1 MFGNTAWFCLR
12 ERAPWFLLLLGMIG
26 APLVLA
32 ADSNHSPLLNVSFET
47 TPRHFEAPL
56 ESSTVP
62 SRSANFSAPVL
73 HADTV
78 RSVGLA
84 PTAVDREAAAGHAL
98 YYTFSISNLGIVD
111 DEYALTTAGHR
122 WPVTLLRADSAV
134 KISKSEVVPAGKQ
147 FQFVIRIDVPN
158 NAPIGASDTARI
170 FVSSIAA
177 PAVSDVSSFITISL
191 GPTGSLPWIE
201 PFAVESKK
209 ANAWRNYTTRFPFNF
224 GPVEVDDE
232 AVNIPSSRF
241 ALHFDGD
248 ATGGDEVR
256 SQPINLFGKSDAVL
270 QFAFERG
277 GAGNAPENGED
288 LSLDYFNADGEW
300 INLLVLPGSGPVT
313 TSFSMQ
319 SVILPP
325 EAYHSSFRF
334 RFRNIAS
341 VGPFDDWYVDDI
353 RIFEVTRGRIPF
365 VETFPLMTL
374 DADKWPIGAGV
385 RVDTVGRDEPSAPFS
400 ANLQGSG
407 LLQTQPLDLSRESA
421 VSVRYYFQQGGF
433 GDEPEAGD
441 DLFVE
446 FFDGSGIW
454 RPLAQHLG
462 VDGGLPNFTRQE
474 AFLPP
479 TAYHRDFRLRFRS
492 NGDPGFDDWFIDDVA
507 IEVFSPPE
515 IEVTPTALAAKLF
528 AGDSTTKEL
537 ALSNAGPGELFFRLR
552 VAPPMSAASNAKGF
566 AANLFSAPAL
576 KYPQNFY
583 QLALQ
588 KNEPDWR
595 AGQSAM
601 LGRGG
606 PDNFGYVWRDS
617 REAEGP
623 AFQWAD
629 ISATG
634 KLIPGLGDDNN
645 IGPFRLGFD
654 FPFYDSVFT
663 SFQFCTNGFISF
675 TGTAAPFTNDPLP
688 SGGVANLVA
697 PFWDDLDLTGGAAYY
712 LSSEN
717 QLIVQW
723 TNARSVSGDGLFT
736 FQLILTPRGNII
748 FRYLRM
754 AGAVNFS
761 TAGIQNSDG
770 SEGLEVAFNTDFA
783 RDSLAVLI
791 ERPSSWLSF
800 APNNGRLAPGN
811 ATVRVKFNAAGLK
824 PDSTYHAELRVES
837 NDLDETLVPVLVSF
851 EVLQRK
857 DVPEHYDDFD
867 TTNIKYVVNIDAATL
882 NDQPLQ
888 VGDEIGVFTPG
899 GSLAG
904 AAIWNAAGPA
914 RLIAYGDDS
923 TTQKVEGFTRGQTL
937 FFRIWDRAGNRDY
950 PATPAYSRGDGRFGT
965 GDSARLSLLAAQ
977 TRFARRMLLNSGWSW
992 ISFNIMPDNLD
1003 IAQLMDS
1010 VANLAIMVNGDGGF
1024 FIPSQING
1032 IGALDVRQGYK
1043 VYLNAPDSVKF
1054 TGDEVLP
1061 NTPIPLRQGWNFAA
1075 YLPMMPV
1082 AAEAALAG
1090 VSQQMALAK
1099 NDAGGFY
1106 IPGLINTL
1114 GGMQPGRGYRL
1125 YMNVADTLVYPFGA
1139 RAQAKAASRRVTALP
1154 LAPQHFKPP
1163 GKTAESY
1170 SLIILSASVY
1180 GKPLQTGDEIGV
1192 FTPAGKLAGAGVWP
1206 ETGPLGIAVWRRDD
1220 DALPTAYGE
1229 RHGFVPGEKMIFR
1242 AWRRGGFVE
1251 SAAAEEIAMPAKFLR
1266 GSGAFDSEV
1275 FALVELSASPLPQK
1289 FQLHQSFPN
1298 PLNGAAAQTM
1308 IRYELPQPGFA
1319 ELRVYNLLG
1328 QAVRTL
1334 HQAALP
1340 AGFHEIAWDGRD
1352 EQGRL
1357 VAAGVYLYRLH
1368 VRSERKE
1375 NVFTAVR
1382 KVVVVP

>member
-32 ADSNHSPLLNVSFET
+32 ADSKHLPLLNFSFGT
-47 TPRHFEAPL
+47 TPRHFEVL
-56 ESSTVP
+56 LKSSTAS
-62 SRSANFSAPVL
+62 SRFVNFSTPAF

-78 RSVGLA
+78 RGVGLA
-84 PTAVDREAAAGHAL
+84 PAAVDREAAAGHAL
-98 YYTFSISNLGIVD
+98 FYTFSISNLGNVD
-111 DEYALTTAGHR
+111 DEYTLATAGHR

-147 FQFVIRIDVPN
+147 FQFVIRIDVPGN
-158 NAPIGASDTARI
+158 VPIGASDTARV
-170 FVSSIAA
+170 FVGSISA
-177 PAVSDVSSFITISL
+177 PAVNDVSSFITISL

-201 PFAVESKK
+201 PFAVESRKQVP
-209 ANAWRNYTTRFPFNF
+209 WRYQTRFPFNF
-224 GPVEVDDE
+224 GPVEVDDK
-232 AVNIPSSRF
+232 AVNIPSSGF

-256 SQPINLFGKSDAVL
+256 SQPINLLGKNDAVL

-313 TSFSMQ
+313 TSFRMQ
-319 SVILPP
+319 SVILPHD
-325 EAYHSSFRF
+325 AYHSSFRF
-334 RFRNIAS
+334 RLRNIAS
-341 VGPFDDWYVDDI
+341 VGPFDDWYIDDI

-365 VETFPLMTL
+365 IETFPLATL

-385 RVDTVGRDEPSAPFS
+385 RVDTLGRDEPSAPFS
-400 ANLQGSG
+400 ANLQGSS

-421 VSVRYYFQQGGF
+421 VAVRYYFQQGGF
-433 GDEPEAGD
+433 SDEPEAGD

-446 FFDGSGIW
+446 FFDRSGAW
-454 RPLAQHLG
+454 RRLAQHLG

-479 TAYHRDFRLRFRS
+479 TAYHRDFRLRFRTD
-492 NGDPGFDDWFIDDVA
+492 GDPGFDDWFIDDIA

-537 ALSNAGPGELFFRLR
+537 VISNAGPGELFFRLR
-552 VAPPMSAASNAKGF
+552 VAPPIGATSNANGF
-566 AANLFSAPAL
+566 AANIFSPPAL

-583 QLALQ
+583 QHALQ

-595 AGQSAM
+595 AGQRVI
-601 LGRGG
+601 LGSGG

-623 AFQWAD
+623 AFQWTD

-634 KLIPGLGDDNN
+634 KLIPGLGDDDNV
-645 IGPFRLGFD
+645 GPFRIGFA

-697 PFWDDLDLTGGAAYY
+697 PFWDDLDLAGGAAYY

-723 TNARSVSGDGLFT
+723 TNARSVSGNGLFT
-736 FQLILTPRGNII
+736 FQLILTPKGNII
-748 FRYLRM
+748 FQYLRM
-754 AGAVNFS
+754 EGATNFS
-761 TAGIQNSDG
+761 TVGIQNSDG
-770 SEGLEVAFNTDFA
+770 SEGLEIAFNTDFA

-800 APNNGRLAPGN
+800 SPNNGRLAAGS
-811 ATVRVKFNAAGLK
+811 ATVQVKFNAAGLE
-824 PDSTYHAELRVES
+824 PDSTYHTELQVES
-837 NDLDETLVPVLVSF
+837 NDLDETLVLVPVAF
-851 EVLQRK
+851 EVVQRK
-857 DVPEHYDDFD
+857 DVPEHFNDFD
-867 TTNIKYVVNIDAATL
+867 TTNIKYVVNIDQATL
-882 NDQPLQ
+882 NSQPLEI
-888 VGDEIGVFTPG
+888 GDEIGVFTPG
-899 GSLAG
+899 GLLAG
-904 AAIWNAAGPA
+904 AAIWNATGPA

-923 TTQKVEGFTRGQTL
+923 TTQKVEGFTRGQTM
-937 FFRIWDRAGNRDY
+937 FFRVWDRAGNRDY
-950 PATPAYSRGDGRFGT
+950 PATPTYSRGDGRFGT
-965 GDSARLSLLAAQ
+965 GDSARISLLAAQ
-977 TRFARRMLLNSGWSW
+977 TRFARRLNLSSGWSW

-1003 IAQLMDS
+1003 VAQLMDS

-1024 FIPSQING
+1024 FIPGQING

-1054 TGDEVLP
+1054 IGDEVLP
-1061 NTPIPLRQGWNFAA
+1061 NTPIPLRQGWNFSAF
-1075 YLPMMPV
+1075 LPMMPI

-1090 VSQQMALAK
+1090 VSLQLALAK

-1106 IPGLINTL
+1106 IPNLINTL
-1114 GGMQPGRGYRL
+1114 GSMQPGRGYRL
-1125 YMNVADTLVYPFGA
+1125 YMNAADTLIYPFGA
-1139 RAQAKAASRRVTALP
+1139 RAQAKAASRSVTAVP
-1154 LAPQHFKPP
+1154 LVPQHFKPP
-1163 GKTAESY
+1163 DKTGESY
-1170 SLIILSASVY
+1170 SLVILSASVN
-1180 GKPLQTGDEIGV
+1180 GKPLQAGDEIGV

-1206 ETGPLGIAVWRRDD
+1206 ESGPLGIAVWRRDD
-1220 DALPTAYGE
+1220 DNAPTNNE

-1242 AWRRGGFVE
+1242 AWRPGGFSA
-1251 SAAAEEIAMPAKFLR
+1251 SAAAEEIDVPAKFLR

-1275 FALVELSASPLPQK
+1275 FAIVELAANPLPQK
-1289 FQLHQSFPN
+1289 YQLHQSFPN
-1298 PLNGAAAQTM
+1298 PLNGAVAQTV

-1328 QAVRTL
+1328 QVVRTL

-1340 AGFHEIAWDGRD
+1340 AGFHEIVWDGRD

>member
-32 ADSNHSPLLNVSFET
+32 ADSNHSPLFNVSVET
-47 TPRHFEAPL
+47 IPRHFEAFL
-56 ESSTVP
+56 ASSTVSP
-62 SRSANFSAPVL
+62 RSVNVSTPAF

-78 RSVGLA
+78 RTVGLA
-84 PTAVDREAAAGHAL
+84 PAAVDREAAAGHAL

-111 DEYALTTAGHR
+111 DEYALATSGHR
-122 WPVTLLRADSAV
+122 WPLTLLRADSAV
-134 KISKSEVVPAGKQ
+134 KISRSEIVPPGKQ

-177 PAVSDVSSFITISL
+177 PAVNDVSSFITISL

-201 PFAVESKK
+201 PFAAESRKQGP
-209 ANAWRNYTTRFPFNF
+209 WRYQTRFPFNF
-224 GPVEVDDE
+224 GPVEIDDE
-232 AVNIPSSRF
+232 AVNVPSSRF

-270 QFAFERG
+270 QFFFERG

-300 INLLVLPGSGPVT
+300 INLLSLSGSGPVT
-313 TSFSMQ
+313 TRFSME

-325 EAYHSSFRF
+325 DAYHSSFRF

-341 VGPFDDWYVDDI
+341 VGPFDDWYVDNI

-365 VETFPLMTL
+365 IEPFPIITL

-385 RVDTVGRDEPSAPFS
+385 RVDTVGRDEVSAPFS

-421 VSVRYYFQQGGF
+421 VSVRYFFQQGGF

-446 FFDGSGIW
+446 FFDGRGAW
-454 RPLAQHLG
+454 RPLAQHFG

-474 AFLPP
+474 VFLPP
-479 TAYHRDFRLRFRS
+479 TAYHRDFRLRFRTA
-492 NGDPGFDDWFIDDVA
+492 GDPGFDDWFIDDVA

-515 IEVTPTALAAKLF
+515 LAVTPTELTARLF

-537 ALSNAGPGELFFRLR
+537 VISNAGPGELFFRLR
-552 VAPPMSAASNAKGF
+552 VAPPTNAASNTNGLAR
-566 AANLFSAPAL
+566 NISSAPAL

-583 QLALQ
+583 QLALK
-588 KNEPDWR
+588 KNEADWR
-595 AGQSAM
+595 AGQNVILA
-601 LGRGG
+601 RGG

-617 REAEGP
+617 REAGGP
-623 AFQWAD
+623 EFQWTD

-634 KLIPGLGDDNN
+634 RLIPGLGDDNN
-645 IGPFRLGFD
+645 IGPFPIGFD
-654 FPFYDSVFT
+654 FPFYDAVFT
-663 SFQFCTNGFISF
+663 NFQFCTNGFISF

-712 LSSEN
+712 LSSNN

-723 TNARSVSGDGLFT
+723 TNARSISGNGLFT
-736 FQLILTPRGNII
+736 FQLILTPRGNIV
-748 FRYLRM
+748 FQYLHM
-754 AGAVNFS
+754 AGAANFS
-761 TAGIQNSDG
+761 TIGIQNSDG

-800 APNNGRLAPGN
+800 SPNNGRLAPGN
-811 ATVRVKFNAAGLK
+811 TTVHVKFNAAGLQ
-824 PDSTYHAELRVES
+824 PDSTYRTELRVES
-837 NDLDETLVPVLVSF
+837 NDLDENLVPVLVSF
-851 EVLQRK
+851 EVLPRK
-857 DVPEHYDDFD
+857 DVPEHFNDFD

-882 NDQPLQ
+882 NNQPLQ
-888 VGDEIGVFTPG
+888 AGDEIGVFTPG

-904 AAIWNAAGPA
+904 AAIWNAAGSA

-923 TTQKVEGFTRGQTL
+923 TTQKVEGFTRGQTM

-950 PATPAYSRGDGRFGT
+950 PATPAYSRGDGRFGS
-965 GDSARLSLLAAQ
+965 GDSARISLLAAQ
-977 TRFARRMLLNSGWSW
+977 TRFARRMMLNSGWSW

-1003 IAQLMDS
+1003 IAQLMDN
-1010 VANLAIMVNGDGGF
+1010 VASLAIMVNGDGGF
-1024 FIPSQING
+1024 FIPSQINS
-1032 IGALDVRQGYK
+1032 IGTLDVRQGYK

-1054 TGDEVLP
+1054 TGEEVLP

-1075 YLPMMPV
+1075 FLPMMPV
-1082 AAEAALAG
+1082 AVEAALAG
-1090 VSQQMALAK
+1090 VSQQLALAK

-1106 IPGLINTL
+1106 IPNLINTL
-1114 GGMQPGRGYRL
+1114 GSMQPGRGYRI
-1125 YMNVADTLVYPFGA
+1125 YMNAAGTLVYPFGA
-1139 RAQAKAASRRVTALP
+1139 RARAKAASRRVTVLP
-1154 LAPQHFKPP
+1154 QSPQHFKPP
-1163 GKTAESY
+1163 GKTGESY
-1170 SLIILSASVY
+1170 SLVILSASVH
-1180 GKPLQTGDEIGV
+1180 GKPLQAGDEIGV

-1206 ETGPLGIAVWRRDD
+1206 ENGPLGIAVWRRDD
-1220 DALPTAYGE
+1220 DNAPMNNE
-1229 RHGFVPGEKMIFR
+1229 RHGFVPGEKMAFR

-1251 SAAAEEIAMPAKFLR
+1251 SAAEEIAMPAKFLR
-1266 GSGAFDSEV
+1266 GSGTLDSEV
-1275 FALVELSASPLPQK
+1275 FALVELAANPLPQK

-1334 HQAALP
+1334 YQAALP

>member
-1 MFGNTAWFCLR
+1 MFGNTAWFCFR

-26 APLVLA
+26 APLLLA
-32 ADSNHSPLLNVSFET
+32 ADSNHSPLLNVSFGT
-47 TPRHFEAPL
+47 TPRHFEAL
-56 ESSTVP
+56 LTSSTVA
-62 SRSANFSAPVL
+62 SRSANFSAPAPR
-73 HADTV
+73 ADTV
-78 RSVGLA
+78 RGVGLA
-84 PTAVDREAAAGHAL
+84 PAAIDREAAAGHAL
-98 YYTFSISNLGIVD
+98 YYTFSISNLGNIE
-111 DEYALTTAGHR
+111 DEYALATSGHR
-122 WPVTLLRADSAV
+122 WPVTLLSADSAV
-134 KISKSEVVPAGKQ
+134 KISKTAAVPAGKQ
-147 FQFVIRIDVPN
+147 FQFVIRIDVPG

-170 FVSSIAA
+170 FVRSLAA

-201 PFAVESKK
+201 PFAVESRKQVP
-209 ANAWRNYTTRFPFNF
+209 WRYQTRFPFNF

-232 AVNIPSSRF
+232 AVNIPSARF

-248 ATGGDEVR
+248 AKGGDEVR
-256 SQPINLFGKSDAVL
+256 SQPINLLGKSDAVL
-270 QFAFERG
+270 QFVFERG

-313 TSFSMQ
+313 TNFGME

-325 EAYHSSFRF
+325 DAYHSSFRF
-334 RFRNIAS
+334 RFRNVAS

-353 RIFEVTRGRIPF
+353 RVFEVTRGRIPF
-365 VETFPLMTL
+365 IETFPLLTL
-374 DADKWPIGAGV
+374 DADRWPIGAGV
-385 RVDTVGRDEPSAPFS
+385 RVDTLGRNELSRPFS

-421 VSVRYYFQQGGF
+421 VSVRYFFQQGGF

-492 NGDPGFDDWFIDDVA
+492 DGDAGFDDWFIDDVA

-515 IEVTPTALAAKLF
+515 VEVTPTALAARLF
-528 AGDSTTKEL
+528 AGDSTTKDL
-537 ALSNAGPGELFFRLR
+537 AIANAGPGELFFRLR
-552 VAPPMSAASNAKGF
+552 VAPPISATSNAKGF
-566 AANLFSAPAL
+566 ATNAFSAQ
-576 KYPQNFY
+576 YPQNFY

-588 KNEPDWR
+588 KNAPDWR
-595 AGQSAM
+595 AGQRVI
-601 LGRGG
+601 LGSGG

-617 REAEGP
+617 REAAGP
-623 AFQWAD
+623 AFQWTD
-629 ISATG
+629 ISTTG
-634 KLIPGLGDDNN
+634 KLIPGLGDDDNV
-645 IGPFRLGFD
+645 GPFRLGFA

-675 TGTAAPFTNDPLP
+675 TGAAAPFTNDPLP

-712 LSSEN
+712 QSSEN
-717 QLIVQW
+717 RLIVQW

-736 FQLILTPRGNII
+736 FQLILTPGGNII

-770 SEGLEVAFNTDFA
+770 SEGLEIAFNTDFA

-800 APNNGRLAPGN
+800 SPNNGRLTAGSS
-811 ATVRVKFNAAGLK
+811 ATLQVKFNAAGLR

-837 NDLDETLVPVLVSF
+837 NDLDENLVPVLVSF
-851 EVLQRK
+851 EVLKRK
-857 DVPEHYDDFD
+857 DVPEHFDDFD
-867 TTNIKYVVNIDAATL
+867 TTNIKYVVNIDQATL
-882 NDQPLQ
+882 NSQPLEA
-888 VGDEIGVFTPG
+888 GDEIGVFTPG
-899 GSLAG
+899 GLLAG
-904 AAIWNAAGPA
+904 AAIWSAAGPA

-923 TTQKVEGFTRGQTL
+923 TTQKVEGFTPGQTM
-937 FFRIWDRAGNRDY
+937 FFRIWDGAGNRDY

-965 GDSARLSLLAAQ
+965 GDSARISLLAAQ
-977 TRFARRMLLNSGWSW
+977 TRFARRLSLNRGWSW
-992 ISFNIMPDNLD
+992 ISFNVMPDQLD
-1003 IAQLMDS
+1003 VAQLMDS

-1024 FIPSQING
+1024 FIPGQING

-1043 VYLNAPDSVKF
+1043 VYLTAPDSVKF
-1054 TGDEVLP
+1054 TGEEVLP
-1061 NTPIPLRQGWNFAA
+1061 NTPMPLRQGWNFVSF
-1075 YLPMMPV
+1075 LPMAPI

-1090 VSQQMALAK
+1090 ISQQLALAK

-1106 IPGLINTL
+1106 IPNLINTL
-1114 GGMQPGRGYRL
+1114 GSMRPGRGYRL
-1125 YMNVADTLVYPFGA
+1125 YMNAAGTLVYPFGA
-1139 RAQAKAASRRVTALP
+1139 RAPAKAATRSVTALP
-1154 LAPQHFKPP
+1154 LAPQHFKLP
-1163 GKTAESY
+1163 GKTGESY
-1170 SLIILSASVY
+1170 SLVILSASVH
-1180 GKPLQTGDEIGV
+1180 GKPLQFGDEIGV

-1206 ETGPLGIAVWRRDD
+1206 ENGPLGLAVWRRDD
-1220 DALPTAYGE
+1220 DTLPTAYGE

-1251 SAAAEEIAMPAKFLR
+1251 SAAAEEIAMPAKFLH

-1298 PLNGAAAQTM
+1298 PLRAAQTV

-1334 HQAALP
+1334 HQAPLP

-1352 EQGRL
+1352 DRGRL
-1357 VAAGVYLYRLH
+1357 VAAGIYLYRLH
-1368 VRSERKE
+1368 VRGERQE

>member
-12 ERAPWFLLLLGMIG
+12 ERAPRFLLLLGMIG

-32 ADSNHSPLLNVSFET
+32 ADSNHSPLLNASFGT
-47 TPRHFEAPL
+47 APRHFEAL
-56 ESSTVP
+56 LTSSAVL
-62 SRSANFSAPVL
+62 SRSAIFTAPAFN
-73 HADTV
+73 ADTV
-78 RSVGLA
+78 RGVGLA
-84 PTAVDREAAAGHAL
+84 PAAVDREAAAGHAL
-98 YYTFSISNLGIVD
+98 FYTFSISNLGNVD
-111 DEYALTTAGHR
+111 DEYALATAGHR

-134 KISKSEVVPAGKQ
+134 KITKTDVVPAGKQ
-147 FQFVIRIDVPN
+147 FQFVIRIDVPG
-158 NAPIGASDTARI
+158 NAPIGVSDTARV

-177 PAVSDVSSFITISL
+177 PAVDDVSSFITISL

-201 PFAVESKK
+201 PFAAESRKQVP
-209 ANAWRNYTTRFPFNF
+209 WRYQTRFPINF

-232 AVNIPSSRF
+232 AVNVPSARF

-256 SQPINLFGKSDAVL
+256 SQPINLLGKSDAVL
-270 QFAFERG
+270 QFAYERG

-319 SVILPP
+319 SVILPVD
-325 EAYHSSFRF
+325 AYHSSFRF

-341 VGPFDDWYVDDI
+341 VGPFDDWYLDDI

-365 VETFPLMTL
+365 IETFPLVML
-374 DADKWPIGAGV
+374 DADKWPIGAGM
-385 RVDTVGRDEPSAPFS
+385 RIDTLGRNEPSAPFA

-421 VSVRYYFQQGGF
+421 VSVRYFFQQGGF

-446 FFDGSGIW
+446 FFDRSGTW

-462 VDGGLPNFTRQE
+462 VDGGLTDFTRRE
-474 AFLPP
+474 VFLPP
-479 TAYHRDFRLRFRS
+479 TAYHRDFRLRFRTV
-492 NGDPGFDDWFIDDVA
+492 GDPGFDDWFIDDVA

-515 IEVTPTALAAKLF
+515 IEVTPMALAAKLF

-537 ALSNAGPGELFFRLR
+537 TIRNAGPGELFFRLR
-552 VAPPMSAASNAKGF
+552 VAPPAGAASNVQSF
-566 AANLFSAPAL
+566 AANIVSAPAL

-583 QLALQ
+583 QLVLR
-588 KNEPDWR
+588 KNAPDWR
-595 AGQSAM
+595 AGHSVVLA
-601 LGRGG
+601 RGG
-606 PDNFGYVWRDS
+606 PDHFGYVWRDS

-623 AFQWAD
+623 AFQWTD
-629 ISATG
+629 ISTTG
-634 KLIPGLGDDNN
+634 KLIPSLGDDDNV
-645 IGPFRLGFD
+645 GPFRIGFD

-712 LSSEN
+712 LSGEN
-717 QLIVQW
+717 QLVVQW
-723 TNARSVSGDGLFT
+723 TNARSVSGNGLFT

-748 FRYLRM
+748 FQYLRM
-754 AGAVNFS
+754 QGATNFS
-761 TAGIQNSDG
+761 TVGIQNSDG
-770 SEGLEVAFNTDFA
+770 SEGLEVAFNTDFV

-791 ERPSSWLSF
+791 ERPSNWLSF
-800 APNNGRLAPGN
+800 LPNNGRLQIGS
-811 ATVRVKFNAAGLK
+811 ATVRVEFNAAGLQ
-824 PDSTYHAELRVES
+824 PDSTYRTELRVES
-837 NDLDETLVPVLVSF
+837 NDLDENLVPVLVSF
-851 EVLQRK
+851 EVLKRK
-857 DVPEHYDDFD
+857 DVPEHFPDFD
-867 TTNIKYVVNIDAATL
+867 TTAIKYVVNIDAATL

-888 VGDEIGVFTPG
+888 AGDEIGVFTPG
-899 GSLAG
+899 GVLAG

-923 TTQKVEGFTRGQTL
+923 TTQKVEGFTPGQTM
-937 FFRIWDRAGNRDY
+937 FFRIWDQAGNRDY
-950 PATPAYSRGDGRFGT
+950 PATPTYSRGDGRFGT
-965 GDSARLSLLAAQ
+965 GDSARISLLSAQ
-977 TRFARRMLLNSGWSW
+977 TRFTRRLNLNSGWSW
-992 ISFNIMPDNLD
+992 ISFNVMPDNLD
-1003 IAQLMDS
+1003 VAQLMDG

-1024 FIPSQING
+1024 FIPGQING
-1032 IGALDVRQGYK
+1032 IGALDVLQGYK

-1061 NTPIPLRQGWNFAA
+1061 NTPIPLRQGWNFAGF
-1075 YLPMMPV
+1075 LPMMPV
-1082 AAEAALAG
+1082 AADAALAG
-1090 VSQQMALAK
+1090 ISEQLALAK

-1114 GGMQPGRGYRL
+1114 GSMQPGRGYRL
-1125 YMNVADTLVYPFGA
+1125 YMNAAGTLVYPFGA
-1139 RAQAKAASRRVTALP
+1139 RAQAKAAERSVTAIP
-1154 LAPQHFKPP
+1154 LAPQHFKLPR
-1163 GKTAESY
+1163 KTSESY
-1170 SLIILSASVY
+1170 SLVILAAAVN
-1180 GKPLQTGDEIGV
+1180 GKSLQAGDEIGV

-1206 ETGPLGIAVWRRDD
+1206 ESGPLGMAVWRRDD
-1220 DALPTAYGE
+1220 DDAPANNA
-1229 RHGFVPGEKMIFR
+1229 RHGFLPGEKMTFR
-1242 AWRRGGFVE
+1242 AWRQGGF
-1251 SAAAEEIAMPAKFLR
+1251 SAFAAEEEIDMPARFLR

-1275 FALVELSASPLPQK
+1275 FALVELAASPLPQK

-1298 PLNGAAAQTM
+1298 PLSGAAAQTV

-1328 QAVRTL
+1328 QSVRAL
-1334 HQAALP
+1334 HQAAMP

-1352 EQGRL
+1352 DQGRL

-1375 NVFTAVR
+1375 NLFTAVR
-1382 KVVVVP
+1382 KVVIVP